1 MASGIRRKL
10 KKLEAA
16 AKGEFYLN
24 STGGFNNT
32 ITRVLTWQLFLLGLN
47 KNAMQIGLKN
57 A

>member
-10 KKLEAA
+10 KKSEAA